1 MTIVKVQTPIFSS
14 DPAVPAL
21 VYDEARQ
28 HMIHQ
33 QLDRKALAAMGSDF
47 KAFFDAEWD
56 GRQWKLGERVAF
68 QSW

>member
-1 MTIVKVQTPIFSS
+1 MTIVKVQTPIFST

-28 HMIHQ
+28 HTIQ
-33 QLDRKALAAMGSDF
+33 QRLDPATLAAMGSDF

-56 GRQWKLGERVAF
+56 GRQWKLGQHVKY

>member
-1 MTIVKVQTPIFSS
+1 
-14 DPAVPAL
+14 VPAL

-28 HMIHQ
+28 HMIQQ
-33 QLDRKALAAMGSDF
+33 QLDPAALAAMGSDF

-56 GRQWKLGERVAF
+56 GRQWKLGERIAF